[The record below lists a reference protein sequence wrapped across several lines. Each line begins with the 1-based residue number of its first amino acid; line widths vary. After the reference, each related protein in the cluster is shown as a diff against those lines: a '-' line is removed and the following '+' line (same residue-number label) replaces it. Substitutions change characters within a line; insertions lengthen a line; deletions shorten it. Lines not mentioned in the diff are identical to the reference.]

1 MSKKLPVFK
10 LNVRDLAFDKDDV
23 LVQFAQSICSLMN
36 EVGDHAE
43 VSDYATYFFSS
54 YHNVP
59 YEKFRSLIEENEVF
73 KNVEEFEGAIDA
85 LHALVNK
92 GFRIHV
98 VTARGGF
105 ENSEELTADWLERK
119 RAPVDSLT
127 VMGKEKNYSKS
138 FYYNEIN
145 DGVAIIV
152 DDASHNI
159 IDAVEN
165 APSVIP
171 FIVTRPWNE
180 NDEQIN
186 NLIEEG
192 KVYRISS
199 VVELVDCL
207 ELSPKLLEEAA

>member
-1 MSKKLPVFK
+1 MSNKLPVFK
-10 LNVRDLAFDKDDV
+10 LKVRDLAFDKDDV

-43 VSDYATYFFSS
+43 VSDYATYFFGS
-54 YHNVP
+54 YHNVS

-73 KNVEEFEGAIDA
+73 KHVEEFEGAIDV
-85 LHALVNK
+85 LHALVIK

-207 ELSPKLLEEAA
+207 ELSPELLEEAA